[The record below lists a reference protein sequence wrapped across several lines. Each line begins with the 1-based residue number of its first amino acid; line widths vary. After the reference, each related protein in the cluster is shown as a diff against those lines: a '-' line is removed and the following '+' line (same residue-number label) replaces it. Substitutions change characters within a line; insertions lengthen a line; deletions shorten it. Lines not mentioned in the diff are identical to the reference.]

1 MAIDTISSKIF
12 FGYFAVV
19 GAIFVATAGPD
30 MVNDM
35 VNFYHRLRLTFT
47 VLYFVRVCFYF
58 ILVSH

>member
-19 GAIFVATAGPD
+19 GALFVATAGPD

-35 VNFYHRLRLTFT
+35 VNFYHRSRYF
-47 VLYFVRVCFYF
+47 YFVNVVF

>member
-35 VNFYHRLRLTFT
+35 VNFITDYGTFFCER
-47 VLYFVRVCFYF
+47 VFVF